1 MALSRLRTDILF
13 HFVLRQLFFLALAA
27 PLEPENQFE
36 AKAASGLCA
45 NQVFLIGSFF
55 NRQQEFSFSVK
66 EEKIY
71 LVWRLKLSD
80 FEFVCL

>member
-1 MALSRLRTDILF
+1 MALALRLRTDVLF

-27 PLEPENQFE
+27 PQETENQFE

-55 NRQQEFSFSVK
+55 
-66 EEKIY
+66 
-71 LVWRLKLSD
+71 
-80 FEFVCL
+80 